1 MTIANIV
8 LVDATSPTPVSH
20 TFVPIADGA
29 ISQWINST
37 GALSVSGQESLK
49 VEITRGKT
57 DTADSTARVVLVDPQ
72 EATVDGVAKKVSEVS
87 ISINVRA
94 TPGTSPDMVNN
105 AMEMLES
112 LMGDTAFRDSI
123 KYFRPQINA
132 DAAGH

>member
-49 VEITRGKT
+49 VEIARGKT

-123 KYFRPQINA
+123 KYFRPQI
-132 DAAGH
+132 

>member
-1 MTIANIV
+1 MTIASIV

-87 ISINVRA
+87 ISVNVRA

-123 KYFRPQINA
+123 KYFRPQI
-132 DAAGH
+132 

>member
-29 ISQWINST
+29 TSQWINST

-123 KYFRPQINA
+123 KYFRPQI
-132 DAAGH
+132 